1 MSELTDKVERVNRF
15 KEFVRSHGY
24 ELNISDSGVSIKELL
39 KSLKSVCGSRADE
52 LDLTDEIVKEVSKN
66 VGTDD

>member
-24 ELNISDSGVSIKELL
+24 ELNISDSGVSIEELL
-39 KSLKSVCGSRADE
+39 KSLKSVCSSRADE
-52 LDLTDEIVKEVSKN
+52 LNLTDEIVKEVSKN

>member
-1 MSELTDKVERVNRF
+1 MSELADKIERVNRF

-24 ELNISDSGVSIKELL
+24 ELNVSDSGVSIEELL
-39 KSLKSVCGSRADE
+39 KPLKSVCGSRADE

>member
-39 KSLKSVCGSRADE
+39 KSLKSVCCSRADE
-52 LDLTDEIVKEVSKN
+52 LDLTGEIVEEVSKN
-66 VGTDD
+66 V